1 MSIPRHALFIVCPV
15 SGFQN
20 QEFSFSLPSPAY
32 VIPLAFSTG
41 RKRLPKRLRTEPGDR
56 NLNML
61 DKSKKIKEEEKAVLV
76 GLVHKD
82 QTEAQVNE
90 YLDELAFLAET
101 AGAEAMKRFTQKLPH
116 PDSRTFVGKGK
127 LEEIRQ
133 YVQAK
138 EVQIVI
144 FDDELSG
151 AQINNIEK
159 ALGVK
164 TIDRSDLILDIFAR
178 RAKTAQA
185 RAQVELAQYQYILPR
200 LRGMWKH
207 LERLGGGIGT
217 RGPGETEIETD
228 RRIVRDKISLL
239 KKKLAEIDKQ
249 AYTQRKDRGEF
260 IRVALVGYTN
270 VGKSTLM
277 NLLSKRDVFA
287 ENKLFAT
294 LDTTTSKVV
303 YENTPF
309 LLSDTVGFIRKLPH
323 HLVESFKSTLDEVRE
338 ADILLHVVDVSHPG
352 YEEQI
357 AVVNKTLQEL
367 GAAEKPVLTI
377 FNKMDLYE
385 QITFDEWLEEET
397 KKEILHD
404 LYDRWQGETGGNAV
418 FVSATERRNLDG
430 LRRTILDKVRKLYR
444 VRYPYKTDFFYGE
457 EGEMSDQ

>member
-1 MSIPRHALFIVCPV
+1 LI
-15 SGFQN
+15 N
-20 QEFSFSLPSPAY
+20 
-32 VIPLAFSTG
+32 
-41 RKRLPKRLRTEPGDR
+41 KRNIIAE
-56 NLNML
+56 
-61 DKSKKIKEEEKAVLV
+61 KERAVLV
-76 GLVHKD
+76 GLIHKD
-82 QTEAQVNE
+82 QPEHQLNE

-101 AGAEAMKRFTQKLPH
+101 AGAVAVKRFTQKLLH
-116 PDSRTFVGKGK
+116 ADSKTFIGKGK
-127 LEEIRQ
+127 LEEIKKYCEGKNVR
-133 YVQAK
+133 VL
-138 EVQIVI
+138 I

-159 ALGVK
+159 ATEIK

-185 RAQVELAQYQYILPR
+185 KAQVELAQYQYILPR

-239 KKKLAEIDKQ
+239 RKKLTEIDRQ
-249 AYTQRKDRGEF
+249 ASTQRKNRGEL

-277 NLLSKRDVFA
+277 TVLSKSNVFA

-294 LDTTTSKVV
+294 LDTTTRKVV
-303 YENTPF
+303 FENTPF

-338 ADILLHVVDVSHPG
+338 ADILLHVVDISHPN
-352 YEEQI
+352 YEEQLG
-357 AVVNKTLQEL
+357 VVNKTLQEIK
-367 GAAEKPVLTI
+367 AFDKPTLTI

-385 QITFDEWLEEET
+385 KNTFDEWLEEGT
-397 KKEILHD
+397 KKEILDD
-404 LYDRWQGETGGNAV
+404 LKERWLREADGNAV
-418 FVSATERRNLDG
+418 FISATGKRNIDY
-430 LRRTILDKVRKLYR
+430 LRKQILEKVRQLYKI
-444 VRYPYKTDFFYGE
+444 RYPYKTEFLY
-457 EGEMSDQ
+457 

>member
-1 MSIPRHALFIVCPV
+1 MID
-15 SGFQN
+15 
-20 QEFSFSLPSPAY
+20 
-32 VIPLAFSTG
+32 
-41 RKRLPKRLRTEPGDR
+41 KR
-56 NLNML
+56 N
-61 DKSKKIKEEEKAVLV
+61 KIQSEEKAVLV

-82 QTEAQVNE
+82 QTEQQVQE

-101 AGAEAMKRFTQKLPH
+101 AGAVTIKRFTQKLPH

-133 YVQAK
+133 YIQGKDVR
-138 EVQIVI
+138 IVI

-159 ALGVK
+159 TLDVK

-185 RAQVELAQYQYILPR
+185 KAQVELAQYQYILPR

-239 KKKLAEIDKQ
+239 RKRLSEIDKQ
-249 AYTQRKDRGEF
+249 AFTQRKDRGEF

-277 NLLSKRDVFA
+277 NILSKRDVFA

-338 ADILLHVVDVSHPG
+338 ADILLHVVDISHPN
-352 YEEQI
+352 YEDQI
-357 AVVNKTLQEL
+357 AVVKKTLQEL
-367 GAAEKPVLTI
+367 NVAEKPTLTI

-385 QITFDEWLEEET
+385 QTTFDEWLGDDT
-397 KKEILHD
+397 KNEILQD
-404 LYDRWQGETGGNAV
+404 LYDRWNYETNNHAV
-418 FVSATERRNLDG
+418 FVSATERRNLDA
-430 LRRTILDKVRKLYR
+430 LRKTILDKVRELYR
-444 VRYPYKTDFFYGE
+444 IRYPYKTEFLY
-457 EGEMSDQ
+457 

>member
-1 MSIPRHALFIVCPV
+1 MI
-15 SGFQN
+15 
-20 QEFSFSLPSPAY
+20 
-32 VIPLAFSTG
+32 
-41 RKRLPKRLRTEPGDR
+41 
-56 NLNML
+56 
-61 DKSKKIKEEEKAVLV
+61 DKKNRIQKEEKAVLV

-82 QTEAQVNE
+82 QTEQQLNE

-101 AGAEAMKRFTQKLPH
+101 AGAIAVKRFTQKLPH

-127 LEEIRQ
+127 LEEIKN
-133 YVQAK
+133 YVK
-138 EVQIVI
+138 GKDIRIVI

-159 ALGVK
+159 ELDVK

-185 RAQVELAQYQYILPR
+185 KAQVELAQYQYILPR

-239 KKKLAEIDKQ
+239 KKRLAEIDKQ
-249 AYTQRKDRGEF
+249 AFTQRKDRGEF

-270 VGKSTLM
+270 VGKSTIM

-303 YENTPF
+303 FENTPF

-338 ADILLHVVDVSHPG
+338 ADILLHVVDIAHAA
-352 YEEQI
+352 YEDQLG
-357 AVVNKTLQEL
+357 VVNKTLQEL
-367 GAAEKPVLTI
+367 NAFDKPMLTI

-385 QITFDEWLEEET
+385 ERTFDEWLEENT
-397 KKEILHD
+397 KKEILND
-404 LYDRWQGETGGNAV
+404 LYERWQGETNGNAV
-418 FVSATERRNLDG
+418 FVSAIEKRNMDL
-430 LRRTILDKVRKLYR
+430 LRQTILEKVRAMYR
-444 VRYPYKTDFFYGE
+444 VRYPYKTEFLY
-457 EGEMSDQ
+457 